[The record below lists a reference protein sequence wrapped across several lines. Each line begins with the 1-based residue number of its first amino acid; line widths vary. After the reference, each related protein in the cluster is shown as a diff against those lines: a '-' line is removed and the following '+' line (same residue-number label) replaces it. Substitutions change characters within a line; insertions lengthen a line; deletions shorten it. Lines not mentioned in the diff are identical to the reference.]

1 MSCGKLV
8 SVATL
13 ILDTHR
19 LIESLKQRGFSENQA
34 EGITDAIQQIDL
46 SQISSK
52 ADIAELKTEMQA
64 VEAKMLRWIVPLL
77 LGQTALFAAIVGWL
91 VV

>member
-1 MSCGKLV
+1 M
-8 SVATL
+8 
-13 ILDTHR
+13 LDTHR

-52 ADIAELKTEMQA
+52 ADIAELKTEIRV
-64 VEAKMLRWIVPLL
+64 VEVKMLKWIVPLL

-91 VV
+91 VT